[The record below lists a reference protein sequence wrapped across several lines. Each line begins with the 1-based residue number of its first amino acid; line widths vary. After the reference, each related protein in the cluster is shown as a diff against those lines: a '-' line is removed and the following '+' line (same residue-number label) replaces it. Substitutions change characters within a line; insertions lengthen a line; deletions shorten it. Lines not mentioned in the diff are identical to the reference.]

1 MSTIPLLDFTGHRWE
16 LTSNNPEVY
25 LMLTTMRNAPAVW
38 RLVPAANIVCPPVGQ
53 LPRPGEPL
61 TALQRLRPF
70 QLMVVT
76 DRSVILL
83 GSGRLFGRANR
94 GNEIVTMLK
103 PCSETPPP
111 HSFPWRWRCPL
122 PRPAGHHPALGR
134 PHAARPLQFRS
145 LPADGGRLPGDDPPR
160 PRGEHVGTW
169 RRVHCTE
176 LMINIRIQ

>member
-1 MSTIPLLDFTGHRWE
+1 MSTVPLLDFSGHRWE

-94 GNEIVTMLK
+94 GKEIVTMLK
-103 PCSETPPP
+103 PCSQLLLLIVSVGGGGVLSLVQPDIIPHWDALMRRGLCNSEAYRLTVAAFPETI
-111 HSFPWRWRCPL
+111 L
-122 PRPAGHHPALGR
+122 PV
-134 PHAARPLQFRS
+134 HA
-145 LPADGGRLPGDDPPR
+145 
-160 PRGEHVGTW
+160 VN
-169 RRVHCTE
+169 
-176 LMINIRIQ
+176 M